1 MKKAKS
7 LGKIVIS
14 FGNIWLDKSRSRQI
28 RLTLLFLILQLL
40 IIIFF
45 FSKLPPQVPLFFSR
59 PWGELQLTSP
69 FYLLVLPLFS
79 FIVLLI
85 NLLLSSF
92 LLEDNEF
99 LTNLFIFGSLTFS
112 FFALIALLKSIQLA
126 L

>member
-1 MKKAKS
+1 MSKTNSIAK
-7 LGKIVIS
+7 IIIS
-14 FGNIWLDKSRSRQI
+14 FGKIWLDKSRARQI
-28 RLTLLFLILQLL
+28 RFTLLFLVLQLL

-45 FSKLPPQVPLFFSR
+45 FSKLPPQIPLFLSR

-69 FYLLVLPLFS
+69 FSLLLLPLFS

-99 LTNLFIFGSLTFS
+99 LTNLLTFGSFTFA